1 MYVPQIRMAALLALI
16 FLFVLPT
23 SVISQVQVQVDLAR
37 FRSHEQAVVEVQM
50 YYSGS
55 SLTSIPTPDGQWR
68 SSVDVLILF
77 QQDSQIVQ
85 YDHFILHSPSTV
97 EPAQDF
103 VDVRRFAMPEG
114 AYHVQMEVFDLH
126 KTGDTLSLNRDV
138 TIGGDQKDLA
148 FALSDPVL
156 LAKAYASKETN
167 ALTRNGYYMEPI
179 PHRYYPHTAEL
190 LYFYQE
196 VYAQV
201 PSEMMDT
208 YQYAYYLEGI
218 QGDGKPRRIQQ
229 AITKTRKARPLDPI
243 LMQMDIRKL
252 PSGNYRLVTEVRDK
266 DLNLINTSAI
276 SFQRSNP
283 NLEVVENDLKVT
295 GAPGMLDSFLVDMPI
310 EELNY
315 SLRAVAARIL
325 EKDVTILNA
334 TIQNPRA
341 EAKRQ
346 LLFSYFIQE
355 NANRPDKAYAAFMAS
370 AREVDAK
377 FRSGFGYG
385 FETDRG
391 YAWMKYGQPN
401 DIVQVEDEPHA
412 PPYEIWIYDEFPFT
426 GQRNVK
432 FLFYNPNLAPGDFQ
446 LLHSTARNE
455 RQNPRWEIELYEKA
469 GATEIQ
475 GTNIQDAT
483 GVRDQYYRNAK
494 RYFNDF

>member
-1 MYVPQIRMAALLALI
+1 MYVPLKRQAAILTLFFLAVQFSHLCA
-16 FLFVLPT
+16 
-23 SVISQVQVQVDLAR
+23 QVQVQVDLAR
-37 FRSHEQAVVEVQM
+37 FQSPGQPLVEVQM

-55 SLTSIPTPDGQWR
+55 SLVSIPTPDGQWR
-68 SSVDVLILF
+68 SSVDVLIIF
-77 QQDSQIVQ
+77 SQDSQIVQ
-85 YDHFILHSPSTV
+85 YDHFVLHSPSMPQP
-97 EPAQDF
+97 EQDF
-103 VDVRRFAMPEG
+103 VDVRRFAIPAGE
-114 AYHVQMEVFDLH
+114 YRVQMEVFDLH
-126 KTGDTLSLNRDV
+126 KPVDTLSFSRNV
-138 TIGGDQKDLA
+138 SVGGYQDGLA
-148 FALSDPVL
+148 FEMSDPVL
-156 LAKAYASKETN
+156 LAKAYASKEKN

-179 PHRYYPHTAEL
+179 PHRFYPHTAEL

-201 PSEMMDT
+201 PVEEMGS
-208 YQYAYYLEGI
+208 YQFAYFLEGI
-218 QGDGKPRRIQQ
+218 QGDGKSRRIQQ

-252 PSGNYRLVTEVRDK
+252 PSGNYRLMTEVRDQ
-266 DLNLINTSAI
+266 DLNLISSSAV

-283 NLEVVENDLKVT
+283 HLEVAENEQKSPGST
-295 GAPGMLDSFLVDMPI
+295 GMLDSFLYEMPA

-315 SLRAVAARIL
+315 SLRAIAARIP
-325 EKDVTILNA
+325 EKDVSILNA
-334 TIQNPRA
+334 AIQNPRI

-355 NANRPDKAYAAFMAS
+355 NANRPDKAYAAFMVS
-370 AREVDAK
+370 ARAVDDK

-391 YAWMKYGQPN
+391 FVWMKYGQPN

-455 RQNPRWEIELYEKA
+455 RQNPRWEIELYEKV
-469 GATEIQ
+469 GANEIQ
-475 GTNIQDAT
+475 GVNIQDAT